1 MLPKRLSSKYSV
13 PAQTLQVV
21 HKGSVKT
28 KELSSNSTHPFV
40 DCLCMPTYACV
51 CTRAPRAHTHNF
63 KVRSKNGEPVG
74 KFLYLGKYAPY
85 TVATHIIRKHVTR
98 WSQISGQINSIDPVF
113 VDTAYFLKETPPMHY
128 RQRILPVNDTHD
140 TNCTNHCYHSRRLL
154 AESLHCL
161 KSPLHLL
168 L

>member
-1 MLPKRLSSKYSV
+1 M
-13 PAQTLQVV
+13 T
-21 HKGSVKT
+21 
-28 KELSSNSTHPFV
+28 
-40 DCLCMPTYACV
+40 
-51 CTRAPRAHTHNF
+51 

-74 KFLYLGKYAPY
+74 KFPYLGKYAPY

-113 VDTAYFLKETPPMHY
+113 VDTAYFLKETPLMHY
-128 RQRILPVNDTHD
+128 RQRIPPVNDTHD
-140 TNCTNHCYHSRRLL
+140 TNCINHCYHSRRLL
-154 AESLHCL
+154 AGSLHCL